1 MYKRQAQQAAAAAV
15 VKPEPV
21 AAGVK
26 RPRETSPGAANV
38 PVKAQ
43 KTEAKPEAATR
54 PIEVALRAILRGGS
68 KVTTKDVTKQ
78 LRKKGLLNTDADK
91 DELKSTIGRVAKI
104 MKEGNASYVVL
115 K

>member
-1 MYKRQAQQAAAAAV
+1 MV

-26 RPRETSPGAANV
+26 RARDDDDANAAAA
-38 PVKAQ
+38 PAAKAI
-43 KTEAKPEAATR
+43 KTEAGAGAAMR
-54 PIEVALRAILRGGS
+54 PIEAALRAILRGAS

-78 LRKKGLLNTDADK
+78 LRKKGLLGTDEDK
-91 DELKSTIGRVAKI
+91 EELKSTIGRVAKI
-104 MKEGNASYVVL
+104 NKEGAASYVVL

>member
-1 MYKRQAQQAAAAAV
+1 M
-15 VKPEPV
+15 
-21 AAGVK
+21 
-26 RPRETSPGAANV
+26 
-38 PVKAQ
+38 
-43 KTEAKPEAATR
+43 
-54 PIEVALRAILRGGS
+54 
-68 KVTTKDVTKQ
+68 TTKDVTKQ